1 VPIGAYAEV
10 ANDVLHLR
18 GLVAAL
24 DGSRLVRD
32 EIRGPA
38 SGAPDLGRALAERLL
53 AAGGDAILEEM
64 QSAS

>member
-10 ANDVLHLR
+10 ASDVLHLR

-38 SGAPDLGRALAERLL
+38 LGASELGSVLAERLL
-53 AAGGDAILEEM
+53 ASGGDAILEEM
-64 QSAS
+64 QGAS

>member
-10 ANDVLHLR
+10 RGEQLHLR

-32 EIRGPA
+32 EIHG
-38 SGAPDLGRALAERLL
+38 SVGGSDELGAELAERVL
-53 AAGGDAILEEM
+53 AAGGEQILEEVRRGR
-64 QSAS
+64 